1 MEHIWTIENWEK
13 NINLHEQ
20 GHRTSLRIRFDKDID
35 SEAGIV
41 IKDGKYKRQYLW
53 DELPV
58 KRINANCVNL
68 GRGINK
74 YHECIVFSKS
84 RFLRPRFLNPVY
96 IKMLFN
102 RSVFCIY
109 LTNGDEESKNLI
121 DLHIIFSGCNRK
133 RYNYGK
139 IKGMACR
146 IIRERTVKGYIKT
159 WMRIKL

>member
-1 MEHIWTIENWEK
+1 M
-13 NINLHEQ
+13 
-20 GHRTSLRIRFDKDID
+20 
-35 SEAGIV
+35 
-41 IKDGKYKRQYLW
+41 
-53 DELPV
+53 

-109 LTNGDEESKNLI
+109 LKNGDEKSKNI
-121 DLHIIFSGCNRK
+121 ECFQGAIEKDIIVEKLKEWHVELEDNK
-133 RYNYGK
+133 PE
-139 IKGMACR
+139 
-146 IIRERTVKGYIKT
+146 ERPPWKEQI
-159 WMRIKL
+159 